1 MDISDTVRRDADEF
15 EGHSHSWF
23 SWRELSAVD
32 WNAPCTDGPSRYWVR
47 RWSRAHEGT
56 LVPHGLAALPDEL
69 YDSAAAK
76 FGEGNIAPSRWPAD
90 GELLLGNDVYRPVVP
105 AYRDLV
111 PIDGPWQPV
120 WNVMGTLSELHGEDN
135 VRLVVW
141 FGG

>member
-1 MDISDTVRRDADEF
+1 MPE
-15 EGHSHSWF
+15 
-23 SWRELSAVD
+23 
-32 WNAPCTDGPSRYWVR
+32 
-47 RWSRAHEGT
+47 
-56 LVPHGLAALPDEL
+56 GLAALPDEL

-76 FGEGNIAPSRWPAD
+76 FGEGNIVPSRWPAD
-90 GELLLGNDVYRPVVP
+90 GELMLGNEVYRPVVP

-111 PIDGPWQPV
+111 PTDGPWQPV